1 MILSCPMQ
9 HIVSSNLSLLT
20 LFRKSPPLVAKFLLC
35 PSQIAFASTM
45 MMSEIY
51 LLLPFLSPRKKI
63 KLFNKICSYICRKKP
78 LCSEVWVLES
88 EIRNIKKLHTATCKC
103 IYKERQQMDTTKREI
118 FIDENSGGT
127 LSKVQLMTKKIT
139 HHA

>member
-1 MILSCPMQ
+1 
-9 HIVSSNLSLLT
+9 
-20 LFRKSPPLVAKFLLC
+20 
-35 PSQIAFASTM
+35 M

-88 EIRNIKKLHTATCKC
+88 EIRN
-103 IYKERQQMDTTKREI
+103 KEKNFTQQPASAFIRKGNGWTPRRER
-118 FIDENSGGT
+118 FS
-127 LSKVQLMTKKIT
+127 
-139 HHA
+139 